1 MVYSVDID
9 PNMIDKARKNVA
21 NFKNVIVIQSNLISV
36 DLLSKVNVIFSNAAL
51 HWVSDHK
58 KVFRY

>member
-21 NFKNVIVIQSNLISV
+21 NFKNVIVIQSNLISI

-51 HWVSDHK
+51 HWVLDHK
-58 KVFRY
+58 KVLRY

>member
-21 NFKNVIVIQSNLISV
+21 NFKNVIVIQSNLISI

-51 HWVSDHK
+51 HWVLDHK